1 MGFFKKKLDLD
12 KTEVDYDIDY
22 ASLEAKANRFT
33 VICLIITYFIMGL
46 MWILNLLG
54 IFIVQKSLMNYGFF
68 LLSVVMLILVAVC
81 NLVGYDKPWLKYVIL
96 TFAVL
101 MTTVLS
107 IALTY
112 HMIIAS
118 VLPLIYA
125 IQYSDKKLLFYT
137 YALSVIGIF
146 ASVMGGYYLGLCDA
160 NMVLLTTSTIEE
172 YVDEAGIAH
181 FGPVN
186 DNPWVTLPLFYAFP
200 RSIILLALIPVLL
213 HVSNGM
219 AKRELK
225 GLYLQRMSEIDDM
238 TQLYNKNK
246 YLSMIKDYYPK
257 VEKVGVIFW
266 DVNGLKETN
275 DTLGHV
281 MGDKL
286 IAAIADSIRGFT
298 NDKCKAYRV
307 GGDEFI
313 MICEDENE
321 LKMNEIVNEWNKT
334 IAENNKT
341 SDIPLSSAVG
351 YAAGKGI
358 DIGAVIKHADDR
370 MYANKIA
377 SKKQRNKE

>member
-160 NMVLLTTSTIEE
+160 NMVLLTTGTIEE

-200 RSIILLALIPVLL
+200 RCIILLALIPVLL

-351 YAAGKGI
+351 YAAGKGK

>member
-1 MGFFKKKLDLD
+1 MGFFKKKIDIEN
-12 KTEVDYDIDY
+12 TEIDYDIDY
-22 ASLEAKANRFT
+22 AALEAKANRFT
-33 VICLIITYFIMGL
+33 VVCLIITYFIMGV

-68 LLSVVMLILVAVC
+68 LLSVVMLALVVVC
-81 NLVGYDKPWLKYVIL
+81 NVVGYEKPWLKYVIL

-107 IALTY
+107 VALTY
-112 HMIIAS
+112 HIVIAS

-137 YALSVIGIF
+137 YALSVVSIF
-146 ASVMGGYYLGLCDA
+146 TSVMGGYYLGLCDA
-160 NMVLLTTSTIEE
+160 NMVLLTVGTISD
-172 YVDEAGIAH
+172 YVDPNGITH

-246 YLSMIKDYYPK
+246 YLSMIKEHYPK
-257 VEKVGVIFW
+257 VDKVGVIFW

-298 NDKCKAYRV
+298 NDKCRAYRV

-321 LKMNEIVNEWNKT
+321 LKMNEIVNEWNK
-334 IAENNKT
+334 IIEENNKK
-341 SDIPLSSAVG
+341 SEIPLSAAVG
-351 YAAGKGI
+351 YAAGNGE
-358 DIGAVIKHADDR
+358 DIGAIIKRADDR

-377 SKKQRNKE
+377 GKKQRQ

>member
-33 VICLIITYFIMGL
+33 VICLIITYFIMGV

-54 IFIVQKSLMNYGFF
+54 VFIVQKSLMNYGFF

-160 NMVLLTTSTIEE
+160 NMVLLTTGTIEE

-181 FGPVN
+181 FGSVN

-246 YLSMIKDYYPK
+246 YLSMVKEHYPAIK
-257 VEKVGVIFW
+257 EVGVIFW

-298 NDKCKAYRV
+298 NDKRRAYRV

-321 LKMNEIVNEWNKT
+321 LKMNEIVNEWNKI
-334 IAENNKT
+334 IAENNKE
-341 SDIPLSSAVG
+341 SEISLSAAVG
-351 YAAGKGI
+351 YAAGKGE
-358 DIGAVIKHADDR
+358 DIGAIIKRADDR

-377 SKKQRNKE
+377 GKKNRK